1 MKTTTILIAF
11 VVLCTLLSS
20 CYKDTIRVSGDVTR
34 EEINLSGYSGLRV
47 SHAFNVFVTF
57 SDTEERIVV
66 EANDDIQGHI
76 IVEKDRNHLIVRLRK
91 HTNIKGNA
99 TLNVYITTDNITY
112 FDAAGASNITLENE
126 LVAEKAAIELSGAS
140 NFSGALNLARLDLES
155 HGASN
160 IDIFGNIDQFD
171 ASLSGSSDLRDY
183 DLTVKELY
191 IELSG
196 ASDAFLSVTESI
208 DIDASGA
215 SSLNYRGDASVDK
228 KRLTGASQI
237 IKRE

>member
-1 MKTTTILIAF
+1 MHPAIF
-11 VVLCTLLSS
+11 LLQGHH
-20 CYKDTIRVSGDVTR
+20 SGFRRCDPR
-34 EEINLSGYSGLRV
+34 EINLSGYSGLRV